1 MLVTLQRYNKDLCQ
15 QIVEQGKKIEPQ
27 DAIIGFSGS
36 NVDTRVRRSKVRW
49 ITRDN
54 QELGWL
60 YHEITNLFHIANQ
73 GSTRSGKTYSISQL
87 LALYIP
93 HKEKVTISVVSPS
106 LPHLKRGARRDILKI
121 LEDAGLYSDDNFN
134 CC

>member
-1 MLVTLQRYNKDLCQ
+1 MNAMWQMWQQRYNKDLCQ

-60 YHEITNLFHIANQ
+60 YHEITNLFHIANHNAF
-73 GSTRSGKTYSISQL
+73 G
-87 LALYIP
+87 AEP
-93 HKEKVTISVVSPS
+93 W
-106 LPHLKRGARRDILKI
+106 HLRFTEGQAMPQAVLDYETANPTLGA
-121 LEDAGLYSDDNFN
+121 
-134 CC
+134 